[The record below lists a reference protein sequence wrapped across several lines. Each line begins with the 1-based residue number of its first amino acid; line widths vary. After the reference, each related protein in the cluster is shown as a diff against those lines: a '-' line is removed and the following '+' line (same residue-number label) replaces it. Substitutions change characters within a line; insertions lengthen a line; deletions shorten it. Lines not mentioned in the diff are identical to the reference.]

1 MIYDMQ
7 KKDFYVQPASEVV
20 ELLVEGVIC
29 DSETGDGEGTN
40 WRNNGY

>member
-1 MIYDMQ
+1 M
-7 KKDFYVQPASEVV
+7 KRKDFYCQPASEVV

>member
-7 KKDFYVQPASEVV
+7 KKELYCQPSSKVV
-20 ELLVEGVIC
+20 ELWSEGVIC
-29 DSETGDGEGTN
+29 NSEPGDGEGTN